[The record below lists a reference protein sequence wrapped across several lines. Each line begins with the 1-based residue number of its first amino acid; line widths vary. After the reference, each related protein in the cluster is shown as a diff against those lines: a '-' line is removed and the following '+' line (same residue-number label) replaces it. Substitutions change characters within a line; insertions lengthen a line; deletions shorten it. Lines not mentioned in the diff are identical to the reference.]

1 MHWIA
6 LQCPADEL
14 AAWSWRGLQFTP
26 RVAQVDEALLLEVST
41 CETLWGGRRQMLQRI
56 FSQSPLE
63 APVHRARGPA
73 GLVALALLRLKVL
86 GIKQP
91 ADVPDGL
98 PLEVLSRATQ
108 HVPMLARAGCRT
120 WGDLRAL
127 PRAGVARRF
136 GAPLLEALDIAYG
149 DQPEGYRWLSIPE
162 VFDLKLELPALATT
176 APELMWSAQRLLT
189 QFQVWLQARQRG
201 VLALE
206 FEWTLDLRRLDGK
219 TLPKHE
225 QLMVRTA
232 QPTQDMAHL
241 RRLVSEHLGRARLS
255 APAGYLRL
263 RSVETTAWAGANTSL
278 LPDDNI
284 KGEKLHQ
291 LVERLSVRLGPGN
304 VLMQQSHADHR
315 PERMQRWL
323 PARDVLPHVAAPAV
337 VQGLAPEAKPAR
349 AKPRRKPVSASASVS
364 DSASAS
370 ITPGVAADALYPT
383 WLLPQPLRLEVHK
396 EVPHYGGPLRRLVR
410 MYRVETGW
418 WEEGHAARRDY
429 FIARSEEAG
438 LVWIYREQ
446 VPAAGL
452 DAARTF
458 RWYLQGLYA

>member
-6 LQCPADEL
+6 LQCPAEDL
-14 AAWSWRGLQFTP
+14 AAWGWWGLQFTP

-41 CETLWGGRRQMLQRI
+41 CETLWGGRRQLLQRF
-56 FSQSPLE
+56 FSGSPLE
-63 APVHRARGPA
+63 SPVHRARGA
-73 GLVALALLRLKVL
+73 TGLVALALLRLKVQ
-86 GIKQP
+86 GIKPP

-98 PLEVLSRATQ
+98 PLETLSCAIG
-108 HVPMLARAGCRT
+108 HVPMLARAGCQT

-136 GAPLLEALDIAYG
+136 GAPLLEALDIACG
-149 DQPEGYRWLSIPE
+149 VQPEGYRWLGIPD

-219 TLPKHE
+219 PLPRHE

-241 RRLVSEHLGRARLS
+241 RRLVSEHLGRAKLS

-263 RSVETTAWAGANTSL
+263 RSVETTPWAGANISL

-291 LVERLSVRLGPGN
+291 LVERLSVRLGADH
-304 VLMQQSHADHR
+304 VLMAQAQADYR
-315 PERMQRWL
+315 PERMQCWL
-323 PARDVLPHVAAPAV
+323 PAREVLPHVAAPAV
-337 VQGLAPEAKPAR
+337 VEGLAPEVREAKPR
-349 AKPRRKPVSASASVS
+349 PRRKPVSASA
-364 DSASAS
+364 ASGATAPATAS
-370 ITPGVAADALYPT
+370 DALYPS
-383 WLLPQPLRLEVHK
+383 WLLPEPLRLEMCG
-396 EVPHYGGPLRRLVR
+396 EVPQYGGLLRRLVR
-410 MYRVETGW
+410 LYRVETGW
-418 WEEGHAARRDY
+418 WEEGRSVRRDY
-429 FIARSEEAG
+429 FIARSEAVG
-438 LVWIYREQ
+438 LVWIYEEHTMTRQ
-446 VPAAGL
+446 GL
-452 DAARTF
+452 AQEETA